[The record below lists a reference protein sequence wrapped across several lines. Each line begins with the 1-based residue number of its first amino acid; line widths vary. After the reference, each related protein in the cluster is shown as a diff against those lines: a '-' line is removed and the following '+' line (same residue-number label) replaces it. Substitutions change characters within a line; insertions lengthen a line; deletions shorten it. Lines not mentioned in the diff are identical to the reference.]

1 MKKVILIITLIIPF
15 NGVVNA
21 QNDNAIAFH
30 SNYRNGLSLGAN
42 LFYSLA
48 FESNKF
54 NVSNMPE
61 SIRNVPIHNDDRN
74 IPTSDGPI
82 NDALIHGN
90 AWKLLMLGFS
100 TQVRF
105 KAGDFK
111 AEIGGK
117 VSYNY
122 NLAFTDEIAERNYTN
137 APGTPERGE
146 GAALT
151 YYTVYAGGFE
161 YGPYAKI
168 SFGFFGIED
177 YFDFSSIRAKT
188 GWDRYDALQ
197 THTTYPLYNLN
208 SNILKAIV
216 EVDRVRFYVG
226 YTLNTYASTPAS
238 GTLVFNNPRHLLCG
252 IECSIF

>member
-1 MKKVILIITLIIPF
+1 MKKVILLATFIISF
-15 NGVVNA
+15 NGVVIA
-21 QNDNAIAFH
+21 QNDDAVAFH
-30 SNYRNGLSLGAN
+30 SNQKNGFSLGAN

-54 NVSNMPE
+54 NVSNVPL
-61 SIRNVPIHNDDRN
+61 SIRNVPIHKDDRN

-82 NDALIHGN
+82 NDTLMHGN
-90 AWKLLMLGFS
+90 EWKLLMLGFS

-105 KAGDFK
+105 KAGNFK

-117 VSYNY
+117 ASYNY
-122 NLAFTDEIAERNYTN
+122 NLASTGEIAERNYTN
-137 APGTPERGE
+137 YPGTAERGE

-151 YYTVYAGGFE
+151 YYTVYPAGFE

-168 SFGFFGIED
+168 SWGWFAIED
-177 YFDFSSIRAKT
+177 YFDFSAVRAKN

-197 THTTYPLYNLN
+197 TYSTYPLYNLN

-216 EVDRVRFYVG
+216 EVDRVRFYAG
-226 YTLNTYASTPAS
+226 YTLNTYAANPVSP
-238 GTLVFNNPRHLLCG
+238 TLVFNNPKHLLCG
-252 IECSIF
+252 VEISIF